1 MNLEERAR
9 LSYYEKLTA
18 LNDKHGIWLVKHR
31 ENNRIYVL
39 KELDIYTVAI
49 YHFLKEKRSVYFPQ
63 IIDYME
69 DNGRLILIEEYINGQ
84 TLFDIVHENG
94 PLDIKRAI
102 WVMQNICDA
111 LSVIHKADPPIINRD
126 IKPSNV
132 MLTDDGMVKIVD
144 FNVARIYEKGRKDDT
159 MFLGS
164 EQYAAPEQYGYR
176 QSDARTDIY
185 AAGVMFNFLLTGQLP
200 KDRNADGPAWD
211 IITKCISLEPDMRYQ
226 SAEELKHALELQRI
240 LELQHATGNMSGNYC
255 GKFNNMQYNS
265 YYIKN
270 VPNDIKYTDNLKCT
284 DNIKYSDNL
293 KCADNIK
300 YSDNIKPPG
309 FRSGRTANKFVAV
322 PGYLFVLYGVITI
335 KGEPYD
341 MWYKTFINNVCIK
354 LVFLSWMAFI
364 IMFACNYLDIRK
376 YFPLMNKSQS
386 GVSFIAGMGY
396 CFIALFIIALRYAVF
411 CTVFGITR

>member
-39 KELDIYTVAI
+39 KELEIYTVAI
-49 YHFLKEKRSVYFPQ
+49 YYFLKEKRSVYFPQ
-63 IIDYME
+63 IIDYIE
-69 DNGRLILIEEYINGQ
+69 DSGRLILIEEYINGQ

-132 MLTDDGMVKIVD
+132 MITDDGRVKIVD
-144 FNVARIYEKGRKDDT
+144 FNVARIYEKDRNDDT

-176 QSDARTDIY
+176 QSNARTDIY

-200 KDRNADGPAWD
+200 KDRRADGPVWD
-211 IITKCISLEPDMRYQ
+211 IIAKCISLEPDMRYQ
-226 SAEELKHALELQRI
+226 SAEELKHALELQ
-240 LELQHATGNMSGNYC
+240 HATGN
-255 GKFNNMQYNS
+255 
-265 YYIKN
+265 
-270 VPNDIKYTDNLKCT
+270 IKY
-284 DNIKYSDNL
+284 
-293 KCADNIK
+293 AD
-300 YSDNIKPPG
+300 SIKPPG

-322 PGYLFVLYGVITI
+322 PGYLFVLYGVISI